1 MAKPDKVENK
11 IENKDQKVEKS
22 SKKVNKSSYS
32 KKKKTKK
39 NILNGIAYVQ
49 STFNNTIISIAD
61 TNGNVVSWAS
71 AGQKGFKGSRKS
83 TPYAA
88 QVAADSAAAKA
99 LEYGMKT
106 LSVEVKGPGSGRETA
121 LRALQARGF
130 KILSIKDTTPMPHNG
145 TRPPIK
151 PSKLDVKISEDLTK
165 ATIVAEPLEKGYGLT
180 LGNSLRRILL
190 SSIRGAAVNS
200 IQIDGVLHEFT
211 SIKGVREDVTDIV
224 LNVKSLALKS
234 LSEGT
239 KKLVL
244 DAKGPGE
251 IKASDITPTADV
263 EILNPD
269 LVICNLDEKTNFHME
284 MNINTGKGYVPAEL
298 NKPEEPPLGLIAIDS
313 LYSPVKKVSYSV
325 STAREG
331 KALDYD
337 KLTMIVETNGS
348 ISAEDAV
355 AYSARIFQDQLKM
368 FVNFD
373 EPVEAPIKEVSSEP
387 EFNKNLLRKVDE
399 LELSVRSMNC
409 LKNDNIIYI
418 GDLVQK
424 SEGEMLR
431 TPNFGRKSLN
441 EIKEVLTAMSLYLG
455 MEIPNWPP
463 DNIAEMSKKLEEAI

>member
-1 MAKPDKVENK
+1 MESIDVNAKN
-11 IENKDQKVEKS
+11 
-22 SKKVNKSSYS
+22 
-32 KKKKTKK
+32 
-39 NILNGIAYVQ
+39 
-49 STFNNTIISIAD
+49 
-61 TNGNVVSWAS
+61 W
-71 AGQKGFKGSRKS
+71 
-83 TPYAA
+83 
-88 QVAADSAAAKA
+88 KA
-99 LEYGMKT
+99 L
-106 LSVEVKGPGSGRETA
+106 
-121 LRALQARGF
+121 
-130 KILSIKDTTPMPHNG
+130 
-145 TRPPIK
+145 IK
-151 PSKLDVKISEDLTK
+151 PTKLEIQQTDDKSHAKI
-165 ATIVAEPLEKGYGLT
+165 IAEPLEKGYGLT

-190 SSIRGAAVNS
+190 SSIRGTAVTA

-234 LSEGT
+234 ESEGV
-239 KKLVL
+239 KKLIL

-251 IKASDITPTADV
+251 IKASNITSIPDV

-284 MNINTGKGYVPAEL
+284 MTVGSGKGYVSADM
-298 NKPEEPPLGLIAIDS
+298 NKPEEPPLGLIPIDS
-313 LYSPVKKVSYSV
+313 LFSPVKKVSYSI

-337 KLTMIVETNGS
+337 KLIMEVETNGS

-355 AYSARIFQDQLKM
+355 AYSARIFQDQLGM
-368 FVNFD
+368 FINFN
-373 EPVEAPIKEVSSEP
+373 EPQEIPVKETSTEP

-441 EIKEVLTAMSLYLG
+441 EIKEVLTGMSLYLG

-463 DNIAEMSKKLEEAI
+463 ENIAELSKKLEESI

>member
-1 MAKPDKVENK
+1 MEVENVNVK
-11 IENKDQKVEKS
+11 NWKS
-22 SKKVNKSSYS
+22 
-32 KKKKTKK
+32 
-39 NILNGIAYVQ
+39 L
-49 STFNNTIISIAD
+49 
-61 TNGNVVSWAS
+61 
-71 AGQKGFKGSRKS
+71 
-83 TPYAA
+83 
-88 QVAADSAAAKA
+88 
-99 LEYGMKT
+99 
-106 LSVEVKGPGSGRETA
+106 
-121 LRALQARGF
+121 
-130 KILSIKDTTPMPHNG
+130 
-145 TRPPIK
+145 IK
-151 PSKLDVKISEDLTK
+151 PSKLDVQISDDLTHAK
-165 ATIVAEPLEKGYGLT
+165 IIAEPLEKGYGLT

-190 SSIRGAAVNS
+190 SSIRGTAVTS

-234 LSEGT
+234 DSEVN
-239 KKLVL
+239 KKLIL
-244 DAKGPGE
+244 DVKGPGE
-251 IKASDITPTADV
+251 IKASNITEVADI

-269 LVICNLDEKTNFHME
+269 LVICNLDENTNFHME
-284 MNINTGKGYVPAEL
+284 MNVGSGKGYVSAEI

-337 KLTMIVETNGS
+337 KLIMEIETNGS
-348 ISAEDAV
+348 ISADDAV
-355 AYSARIFQDQLKM
+355 AYAARIFQDQLSM

-373 EPVEAPIKEVSSEP
+373 EPQEVIIREKPTEP

-441 EIKEVLTAMSLYLG
+441 EIKEVLQGMSLYLG

-463 DNIAEMSKKLEEAI
+463 DNIAELSKKLEEQI

>member
-1 MAKPDKVENK
+1 METSNVNIKNW
-11 IENKDQKVEKS
+11 KS
-22 SKKVNKSSYS
+22 
-32 KKKKTKK
+32 
-39 NILNGIAYVQ
+39 L
-49 STFNNTIISIAD
+49 
-61 TNGNVVSWAS
+61 
-71 AGQKGFKGSRKS
+71 
-83 TPYAA
+83 
-88 QVAADSAAAKA
+88 
-99 LEYGMKT
+99 
-106 LSVEVKGPGSGRETA
+106 
-121 LRALQARGF
+121 
-130 KILSIKDTTPMPHNG
+130 
-145 TRPPIK
+145 IK
-151 PSKLDVKISEDLTK
+151 PKKLDVQLSNDKSYAKI
-165 ATIVAEPLEKGYGLT
+165 IAEPLEKGYGLT

-190 SSIRGAAVNS
+190 SSIRGTAVTAV
-200 IQIDGVLHEFT
+200 QIDGVLHEFS

-234 LSEGT
+234 NAEGF
-239 KKLVL
+239 KKLIL

-251 IKASDITPTADV
+251 IKASNISEVADI

-269 LVICNLDEKTNFHME
+269 LVICNLDENTNFHME
-284 MNINTGKGYVPAEL
+284 MTVGTGKGYVSAEM
-298 NKPEEPPLGLIAIDS
+298 NKQEEPPLGLIPIDS
-313 LYSPVKKVSYSV
+313 LFSPVKKVSYSV

-337 KLTMIVETNGS
+337 KLTMEVETNGS

-355 AYSARIFQDQLKM
+355 AYSARIFQDQLGM

-373 EPVEAPIKEVSSEP
+373 EPKEVITREKPSEP

-441 EIKEVLTAMSLYLG
+441 EIKEVLNTMSLYLG

-463 DNIAEMSKKLEEAI
+463 DNIVELSKKLEEAI

>member
-1 MAKPDKVENK
+1 MENLEVNAKNW
-11 IENKDQKVEKS
+11 KS
-22 SKKVNKSSYS
+22 
-32 KKKKTKK
+32 
-39 NILNGIAYVQ
+39 L
-49 STFNNTIISIAD
+49 
-61 TNGNVVSWAS
+61 
-71 AGQKGFKGSRKS
+71 
-83 TPYAA
+83 
-88 QVAADSAAAKA
+88 
-99 LEYGMKT
+99 
-106 LSVEVKGPGSGRETA
+106 
-121 LRALQARGF
+121 
-130 KILSIKDTTPMPHNG
+130 
-145 TRPPIK
+145 IK
-151 PSKLDVKISEDLTK
+151 PGKLDVQLSEDK
-165 ATIVAEPLEKGYGLT
+165 SNAKIIAEPLEKGYGLT

-190 SSIRGAAVNS
+190 SSIRGTAVTA

-211 SIKGVREDVTDIV
+211 SIKGIREDVTDIV

-234 LSEGT
+234 SSEGQ
-239 KKLVL
+239 KKLIL
-244 DAKGPGE
+244 DVKGPGE
-251 IKASDITPTADV
+251 IKASDITPVADI

-284 MNINTGKGYVPAEL
+284 MTVSSGKGYVPADM

-313 LYSPVKKVSYSV
+313 LFSPVKKVSYSI

-337 KLTMIVETNGS
+337 KLTMDVETNGS

-355 AYSARIFQDQLKM
+355 AYSARIFQDQLNM

-373 EPVEAPIKEVSSEP
+373 EPQEVVIQEKSTEP
-387 EFNKNLLRKVDE
+387 EFNKNLLRKVEE

-441 EIKEVLTAMSLYLG
+441 EIKEVLTGMSLYLG

-463 DNIAEMSKKLEEAI
+463 ENIAEMSKKLEEAI